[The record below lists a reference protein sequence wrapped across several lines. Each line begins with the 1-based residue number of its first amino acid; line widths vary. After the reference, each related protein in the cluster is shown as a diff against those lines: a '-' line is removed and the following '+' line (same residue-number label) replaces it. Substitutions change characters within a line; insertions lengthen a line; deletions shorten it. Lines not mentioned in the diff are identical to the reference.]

1 MKAYLDTSIVN
12 VLLFGEYS
20 IKEKKRHVSV
30 KALFDEIDAGRIDT
44 IVSIYA
50 IQEIFAFCK
59 LTFSPENA
67 GHVAREAIGELCKHR
82 FELIGLITRMER
94 LIYKRDFILEDSTDQ
109 PHAIAAHIHHCE
121 YIVTYDH
128 HYDAVKNQFRVVTP
142 EELLKE
148 LETIP
153 E

>member
-12 VLLFGEYS
+12 VLLFGEHS

-30 KALFDEIDAGRIDT
+30 KALFEKINAGRIDA

-59 LTFSPENA
+59 LTFAPENA

-94 LIYKRDFILEDSTDQ
+94 LIYKRDFVLEDSTDQ
-109 PHAIAAHIHHCE
+109 PHAIAAHIHQCE

-128 HYDAVKNQFRVVTP
+128 HYSAVKNRFRVVTR
-142 EELLKE
+142 EELLRE
-148 LETIP
+148 LETLP